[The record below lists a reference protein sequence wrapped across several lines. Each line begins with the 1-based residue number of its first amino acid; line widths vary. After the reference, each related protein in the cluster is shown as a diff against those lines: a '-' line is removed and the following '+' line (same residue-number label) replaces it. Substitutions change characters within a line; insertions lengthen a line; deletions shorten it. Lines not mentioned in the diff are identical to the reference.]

1 MDCTSFTVRFV
12 TRSHLIREEGMP
24 KEDVASYSEKVGY
37 VMRIEVQYLPAGI
50 YYDKRLIFH
59 EFSHTRRLFIL

>member
-1 MDCTSFTVRFV
+1 
-12 TRSHLIREEGMP
+12 MP